1 MAGPGGKFWIH
12 DKLSTPA
19 VHHQSFKALWE
30 TKWKPLVSH
39 LAPNRASHDIMLT
52 QRLIGSATWACTHSC
67 SAPPKTSSRW
77 WMKSSRSRDLKE
89 PYDWD
94 EYAQCFFPKA
104 EELVAE
110 ATSAKKAGDK
120 PKASELY
127 LRASALYRIARFPA
141 PRSEKQRHAWEMG
154 KDAARKGLGLHEFP
168 MHEVTIP
175 HTKHAGPGDGP
186 ALPAFYHLP
195 LGASSTAKV
204 PLVIIFTGLDGYR
217 TELAVWKEGWRQV
230 GCATLIVEIPGT
242 GDNPGLASDP
252 ASPDRVWSSMFD
264 WVAAQ
269 PEIDQSRVVNWG
281 FSTGGYY
288 SIRLAHTHA
297 DKLRCAV
304 ALGGGCHYMFDP
316 VWLDNADHLEYPF
329 DLAHTLCYKF
339 GYGKDFER
347 FKKEAMDKFSLLNDG
362 TLDKPCAKLLLVN
375 GTEDEIFPIDDYH
388 LCLQHGSPKRARFIR
403 DRKHMGEPE
412 SFMVILQELFS
423 VLDIKGHPGKFL
435 STLPFQP
442 KY

>member
-12 DKLSTPA
+12 EKLSTPA

-30 TKWKPLVSH
+30 TKWKPLCDMGVY
-39 LAPNRASHDIMLT
+39 PFMF
-52 QRLIGSATWACTHSC
+52 GATKDFQ
-67 SAPPKTSSRW
+67 PVVDEIIQK
-77 WMKSSRSRDLKE
+77 DLKE

-104 EELVAE
+104 EELVSAAITAE
-110 ATSAKKAGDK
+110 KEGNK

-141 PRSEKQRHAWEMG
+141 PRSERQRYAWEMG
-154 KDAARKGLGLHEFP
+154 KEAARKGLGLHEFP
-168 MHEVTIP
+168 MIEVNIP
-175 HTKHAGPGDGP
+175 HTKHAGPGDGST
-186 ALPAFYHLP
+186 LPGFYHLP
-195 LGASSTAKV
+195 AGASSSNKV

-217 TELAVWKEGWRQV
+217 TELAVWKEGWRQA

-242 GDNPGLASDP
+242 GDNPGAPADP

-264 WVAAQ
+264 WVARQ
-269 PEIDQSRVVNWG
+269 PEIDQARIVNWG
-281 FSTGGYY
+281 VQHR
-288 SIRLAHTHA
+288 RLLQHPPRAHTRRQAAVRGRPGRRVPLHVRPSLA
-297 DKLRCAV
+297 RQCGSPRVPLRV
-304 ALGGGCHYMFDP
+304 SVP
-316 VWLDNADHLEYPF
+316 VPKHCFVSLMVLS
-329 DLAHTLCYKF
+329 HTLCYKF
-339 GYGKDFER
+339 GYGKDFTR
-347 FKKEAMDKFSLLNDG
+347 FKKEAMDKFSLLKDG
-362 TLDKPCAKLLLVN
+362 TLDKPCAQLILVN

-412 SFMVILQELFS
+412 SFMIILQDLFD
-423 VLDIKGHPGKFL
+423 VLEIKANPGKFL